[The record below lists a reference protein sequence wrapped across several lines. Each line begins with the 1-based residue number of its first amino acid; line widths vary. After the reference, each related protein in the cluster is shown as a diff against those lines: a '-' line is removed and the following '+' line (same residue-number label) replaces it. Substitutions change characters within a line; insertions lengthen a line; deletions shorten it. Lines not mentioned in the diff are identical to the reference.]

1 MTKHQPLICPNHHH
15 NHHFRGQMCKK
26 QMKAS
31 VKKLSIKIGRS
42 QIYDKK
48 HRAPRYHNLSLK
60 YLPINHHHHNF
71 RCQMCKKQIKIWQKQ
86 NMWQKSRFNISQS
99 QTSKENHPKK
109 LHFFHFIKVIVNTC
123 VETQKKYLANFIKV
137 IVKSKQK
144 TQTGSLCCQHWC
156 WNDGVDGK
164 NEQTDTVPNVEISR
178 QEKIRAKWKD
188 PLANKSCSELKY
200 ASIG

>member
-15 NHHFRGQMCKK
+15 NQHFRSQMCKK

-123 VETQKKYLANFIKV
+123 VETQKIFGKFHKSDCQ
-137 IVKSKQK
+137 VKAEDTNRISLLSTLVLKRWSWWQK
-144 TQTGSLCCQHWC
+144 R
-156 WNDGVDGK
+156 
-164 NEQTDTVPNVEISR
+164 TDR
-178 QEKIRAKWKD
+178 HCA
-188 PLANKSCSELKY
+188 
-200 ASIG
+200 